1 MKVYTSLEDNTHNGG
16 MRAIT
21 VCPHLGNKYP
31 KGNKYKGQFITQED
45 ARSLTNVFR
54 RRQIPSLL
62 YDQQVEG
69 FDPTTWPFCIPSTDS
84 ARLYLQ
90 PLNGHGNL
98 HSNLVHVHR
107 SNDDHENDFLYK
119 TISKLIRERNPIR
132 NTNGWDNVGL
142 MAGVG
147 EHLDWH
153 GQHTDFVL
161 KPQFRTRWSN
171 EEEKLTMNKCGKIF
185 EAQFRDKCVGYGLMI
200 KHQKYLWPKECPDKV
215 TDVPRCWT
223 VSKNLGNELHNDDDA
238 DRSFAVWVN
247 KNKKGQRQSKSW
259 YLLFPEWG
267 VAIELCEGTWI
278 SWNGSSCGH
287 CTAVPDLA
295 DDDELLS
302 LFCSIPKN
310 LRNHL
315 LRKKT

>member
-1 MKVYTSLEDNTHNGG
+1 MI
-16 MRAIT
+16 A
-21 VCPHLGNKYP
+21 CPHVGPVYP
-31 KGNKYKGQFITQED
+31 RANKYKGEFITQED

-54 RRQIPSLL
+54 RNQIPSLL

-69 FDPTTWPFCIPSTDS
+69 FDPTTWPFFIPSTDS

-98 HSNLVHVHR
+98 HSNLVHIHR

-119 TISKLIRERNPIR
+119 TISKLICERNPIR

-153 GQHTDFVL
+153 RQHTDFVL
-161 KPQFRTRWSN
+161 KPEFRTRWSN
-171 EEEKLTMNKCGKIF
+171 EEEKLIMNKCGKIF
-185 EAQFRDKCVGYGLMI
+185 EAQFWDECVGYGMMI
-200 KHQKYLWPKECPDKV
+200 KHQKYLWPKECPDKL

-247 KNKKGQRQSKSW
+247 KNKGQRQSKSW

-310 LRNHL
+310 LCNYL
-315 LRKKT
+315 LRKKTSDG

>member
-1 MKVYTSLEDNTHNGG
+1 MFLSVLKGDHHN
-16 MRAIT
+16 MIA
-21 VCPHLGNKYP
+21 CPHVGCVYP
-31 KGNKYKGQFITQED
+31 RGNKYKGQFITQED
-45 ARSLTNVFR
+45 ASSLTNAFR
-54 RRQIPSLL
+54 RNQIPSLL
-62 YDQQVEG
+62 YDQRGDG
-69 FDPTTWPFCIPSTDS
+69 FDPTTWPFCIPSTEN
-84 ARLYLQ
+84 ACLYLR

-107 SNDDHENDFLYK
+107 SNNNSENDFLYE
-119 TISKLIRERNPIR
+119 TTSKLIREHNPVR
-132 NTNGWDNVGL
+132 MTDGWDGVGL
-142 MAGVG
+142 IVG
-147 EHLDWH
+147 TGERLDRC

-171 EEEKLTMNKCGKIF
+171 EEEKLTMNECGKIF
-185 EAQFRDKCVGYGLMI
+185 EAQFRDECVGYDLMI
-200 KHQKYLWPKECPDKV
+200 KHQKYIWPKECPDKV

-223 VSKNLGNELHNDDDA
+223 ASKNLGNELHYDDDA
-238 DRSFAVWVN
+238 DRSFAVWIN
-247 KNKKGQRQSKSW
+247 KNKGQQQPKSW

-278 SWNGSSCGH
+278 SWNGSTCGH

-310 LRNHL
+310 LHNYL
-315 LRKKT
+315 LRKKTYGG